1 MNAGPRR
8 RIQNHRD
15 LLVWRKAMD
24 LLVECHR
31 LGRRLPHEE
40 RYGLR
45 AQLTRA
51 ALSVPA
57 NIAEGNGRLRPREY
71 IHFLSIAR
79 GSVSEL
85 DTHLEALARLGLADL
100 NQLAPARR
108 LTEECSR
115 MLLALMRAL
124 ERHLRLA
131 REHRSTG
138 A

>member
-1 MNAGPRR
+1 
-8 RIQNHRD
+8 
-15 LLVWRKAMD
+15 MD

-57 NIAEGNGRLRPREY
+57 NIAEGNGRRGRRAFTQAFPA
-71 IHFLSIAR
+71 LSIAR